1 MVFKIG
7 DNDYSAKVLMDT
19 YNVNRIDIY
28 TEWEDANGTTHRDVY
43 RKKIQG
49 EFDMLISNVAEYSA
63 FIADVQNNTTNGG
76 YVTCKVCVNNY
87 NQENVQ
93 ADMFIDY
100 TPIKTLN
107 NNYTKGYLSFT
118 VRVEER

>member
-100 TPIKTLN
+100 TPIKTMIN
-107 NNYTKGYLSFT
+107 DYTKGYLSFT

>member
-7 DNDYSAKVLMDT
+7 LNDYSSKVLVDT

-28 TEWEDANGTTHRDVY
+28 TEWEDANGTMHRDIY

-49 EFDMLISNVAEYSA
+49 EFDMLISNMSEYAA

-76 YVTCKVCVNNY
+76 YVPCLVCVNNY

-93 ADMFIDY
+93 ADLFIDY
-100 TPIKTLN
+100 TPIKTMN

>member
-100 TPIKTLN
+100 TPIKTMKN
-107 NNYTKGYLSFT
+107 DYTKGYLSFT

>member
-7 DNDYSAKVLMDT
+7 DNDYSSKVLMDT

-28 TEWEDANGTTHRDVY
+28 TEWEDANGTIHRDIY

-49 EFDMLISNVAEYSA
+49 EFDVLISNMSEYAA

-76 YVTCKVCVNNY
+76 FVPCKVCVNNY
-87 NQENVQ
+87 NQEDVQ
-93 ADMFIDY
+93 ADLFIDY
-100 TPIKTLN
+100 TPIKTMN

-118 VRVEER
+118 VRIEER

>member
-7 DNDYSAKVLMDT
+7 DNDYSSKVLMDT

-28 TEWEDANGTTHRDVY
+28 TEWEDANGTIHRDIY

-49 EFDMLISNVAEYSA
+49 EFDVLISNMSEYAA

-76 YVTCKVCVNNY
+76 FVPCKVCINNY
-87 NQENVQ
+87 NQEDVQ
-93 ADMFIDY
+93 ADLFIDY
-100 TPIKTLN
+100 TPIKTMN

-118 VRVEER
+118 VRIEER

>member
-28 TEWEDANGTTHRDVY
+28 TEWEDANGTNHRDVY
-43 RKKIQG
+43 RKRIQG
-49 EFDMLISNVAEYSA
+49 EFDMLISSVSEYSA

-100 TPIKTLN
+100 TPIKTMN

>member
-7 DNDYSAKVLMDT
+7 DNDYSSKVLVDT

-28 TEWEDANGTTHRDVY
+28 TEWEDANGRIHRDIY
-43 RKKIQG
+43 RQKIQG
-49 EFDMLISNVAEYSA
+49 EFDMLISNMSEYAA
-63 FIADVQNNTTNGG
+63 FIADVQNSTTNGG
-76 YVTCKVCVNNY
+76 FVPCKVCVNNY

-93 ADMFIDY
+93 ADLFIDY
-100 TPIKTLN
+100 TPIKTMN

>member
-100 TPIKTLN
+100 TPIKTMN
-107 NNYTKGYLSFT
+107 NDYTKGYLSFT

>member
-100 TPIKTLN
+100 TPIKTMN

>member
-7 DNDYSAKVLMDT
+7 LNDYSSKVLMDT

-28 TEWEDANGTTHRDVY
+28 TEWEDANGTMHRDIY

-49 EFDMLISNVAEYSA
+49 EFDMFISDMTEYAA
-63 FIADVQNNTTNGG
+63 FIADVQSNTTNGG
-76 YVTCKVCVNNY
+76 FVPCKVCVNNY

-100 TPIKTLN
+100 TPIKTMN